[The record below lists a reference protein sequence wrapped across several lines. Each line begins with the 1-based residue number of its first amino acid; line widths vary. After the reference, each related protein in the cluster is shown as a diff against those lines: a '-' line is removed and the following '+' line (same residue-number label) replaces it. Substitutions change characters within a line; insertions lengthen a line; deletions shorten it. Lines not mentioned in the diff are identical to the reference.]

1 MFKPKFKY
9 TNKIVK
15 LLTKISAARET
26 ILNSPL
32 IPKWN
37 VTLRQEAIIHSAHS
51 STSIEGNRLSL
62 EQVSELARGREITAA
77 RRDKQEVLNYLDVL
91 KNIKNLIKD
100 KFITEKDI
108 LNIHRMVTKNTLDN
122 PEDCGVYRNRYV
134 VVGNRFTGEV
144 FFRPPQNQ
152 EVPELVKNLLEW
164 INSKESKELDPI
176 IEAGIT
182 HYELVRIHPFV
193 DGNGRTARVL
203 AALILYLRGFDTN
216 QFFCLDDYYD
226 SDRPAYYKALQSVKP
241 DTLDLTNWLEY
252 FTEGANISTEAVK
265 ERIVRVSSKRL
276 RKAKGKQIVLTERQ
290 MRIIEFIN
298 QNGQITNRDV
308 REMFKLSDEGA
319 LKEIKKLINLE
330 IIKSEGKG
338 RASHYI
344 LK

>member
-15 LLTKISAARET
+15 LLTRISAARET

-37 VTLRQEAIIHSAHS
+37 ITLREEAIIHSAHS

-62 EQVSELARGREITAA
+62 KQVSELARGKEITAA

-91 KNIKNLIKD
+91 KNIKNLIKNN
-100 KFITEKDI
+100 FITEKDI

-122 PEDCGVYRNRYV
+122 LEDCGVYRNRYV
-134 VVGNRFTGEV
+134 VVANRFTGEI
-144 FFRPPQNQ
+144 FFKPPQNQ
-152 EVPELVKNLLEW
+152 EVPGLVKDLVSW
-164 INSKESKELDPI
+164 INSEESKELDPV
-176 IEAGIT
+176 IEAGVV

-203 AALILYLRGFDTN
+203 AASILYLRGFDTN

-226 SDRPAYYKALQSVKP
+226 SNRSAYYKALQSVKP

-252 FTEGANISTEAVK
+252 FTEGVNISIEAVK
-265 ERIVRVSSKRL
+265 ERILRLSSKRL
-276 RKAKGKQIVLTERQ
+276 RKAKGRQIALTERQ

-298 QNGQITNRDV
+298 QNGKITNRDV
-308 REMFKLSDEGA
+308 REMFKLSNRAALDE
-319 LKEIKKLINLE
+319 INKLIELQVL
-330 IIKSEGKG
+330 KSQGKG
-338 RASHYI
+338 RALHYI
-344 LK
+344 ML

>member
-32 IPKWN
+32 IQKWN

-51 STSIEGNRLSL
+51 STSIEGNRLAL

-164 INSKESKELDPI
+164 INSKESKEFDPI
-176 IEAGIT
+176 IEAGVV

-193 DGNGRTARVL
+193 DGNGRTTRVL

-216 QFFCLDDYYD
+216 QFFCLDDYYN
-226 SDRPAYYKALQSVKP
+226 SDRQAYYKGLQSVKP
-241 DTLDLTNWLEY
+241 DILDLTNWLEY
-252 FTEGANISTEAVK
+252 FVEGVNISIETVK
-265 ERIVRVSSKRL
+265 ERIIRLSSKRL
-276 RKAKGKQIVLTERQ
+276 RKAKRRQIALTERQ

-298 QNGQITNRDV
+298 QNGKITNRDV
-308 REMFKLSDEGA
+308 REMFKLSNRAALDE
-319 LKEIKKLINLE
+319 INKLLE
-330 IIKSEGKG
+330 LQVLKSEGKG
-338 RASHYI
+338 RALHYI
-344 LK
+344 ML

>member
-15 LLTKISAARET
+15 LLTRISAARET

-37 VTLRQEAIIHSAHS
+37 VTLREEAIIQSAHS

-62 EQVSELARGREITAA
+62 AQVSELARGREITAA

-91 KNIKNLIKD
+91 KNIKNLIKNN
-100 KFITEKDI
+100 FITEKDI
-108 LNIHRMVTKNTLDN
+108 LNIHNMVTKNTLNNLADS
-122 PEDCGVYRNRYV
+122 GVYRNRYV

-152 EVPELVKNLLEW
+152 EVPGLVKDLLSW
-164 INSKESKELDPI
+164 INSKESKDLDPV
-176 IEAGIT
+176 IEAGVV

-216 QFFCLDDYYD
+216 QFFCLDNYYD

-252 FTEGANISTEAVK
+252 FTEGVNISTEAVK
-265 ERIVRVSSKRL
+265 ERILRLSSKRL
-276 RKAKGKQIVLTERQ
+276 RKAKGKQIALTERQ

-298 QNGQITNRDV
+298 QNGKITNRDV
-308 REMFKLSDEGA
+308 RKMFKLSDEGA
-319 LKEIKKLINLE
+319 LKEIKKLVTFE

-338 RASHYI
+338 RALHYI

>member
-15 LLTKISAARET
+15 LLIRISATKET

-37 VTLRQEAIIHSAHS
+37 VTLRQEAIIHSAYS

-62 EQVSELARGREITAA
+62 EQVSELARGREITAT

-100 KFITEKDI
+100 NFITEKDI
-108 LNIHRMVTKNTLDN
+108 LNIHHMVTKNTLDN
-122 PEDCGVYRNRYV
+122 PADSGVYRNRYV

-144 FFRPPQNQ
+144 FFRPPQNL
-152 EVPELVKNLLEW
+152 EVPGLVKDLLSW
-164 INSKESKELDPI
+164 INSEESKELDPV
-176 IEAGIT
+176 IEAGIV

-252 FTEGANISTEAVK
+252 FTEGVNISTEAVK
-265 ERIVRVSSKRL
+265 ERIVRLSSKRL
-276 RKAKGKQIVLTERQ
+276 RKAKGRQIALTERQ
-290 MRIIEFIN
+290 MKIIEFIN
-298 QNGQITNRDV
+298 QNGKITNRDV

-338 RASHYI
+338 RALHYI

>member
-62 EQVSELARGREITAA
+62 EQVSELARGREITAT

-91 KNIKNLIKD
+91 KNIKILIKNN
-100 KFITEKDI
+100 FITEKDI

-122 PEDCGVYRNRYV
+122 LEDCGVYRNRYV

-164 INSKESKELDPI
+164 INSEESKELDPI
-176 IEAGIT
+176 IEAGIV

-252 FTEGANISTEAVK
+252 FVEGVNISIDAVK
-265 ERIVRVSSKRL
+265 ERIVRFSSKRL
-276 RKAKGKQIVLTERQ
+276 RKAKGRQIALTERQ
-290 MRIIEFIN
+290 MKIIEFIN
-298 QNGQITNRDV
+298 QNGKITNRDV

-330 IIKSEGKG
+330 IIKSEGRG
-338 RASHYI
+338 RALHYI

>member
-62 EQVSELARGREITAA
+62 EQVSELARGREITAT

-91 KNIKNLIKD
+91 KNIKILIKNN
-100 KFITEKDI
+100 FITEKDI

-122 PEDCGVYRNRYV
+122 LEDCGVYRNRYV

-164 INSKESKELDPI
+164 INSEESKELDPI
-176 IEAGIT
+176 IEAGIV

-203 AALILYLRGFDTN
+203 AALILYLCGFDTN

-252 FTEGANISTEAVK
+252 FVEGVNISIDAVK
-265 ERIVRVSSKRL
+265 ERIVRFSSKRL
-276 RKAKGKQIVLTERQ
+276 RKAKGRQIALTERQ
-290 MRIIEFIN
+290 MKIIEFIN
-298 QNGQITNRDV
+298 QNGKITNRDV

-330 IIKSEGKG
+330 IIKSEGRG
-338 RASHYI
+338 RALHYI

>member
-37 VTLRQEAIIHSAHS
+37 VTLRQESIIHSAHS
-51 STSIEGNRLSL
+51 STRIEGNKLSL
-62 EQVSELARGREITAA
+62 KQVSELAWGREITAT

-91 KNIKNLIKD
+91 RNIKNLIKNN
-100 KFITEKDI
+100 FITEKDI
-108 LNIHRMVTKNTLDN
+108 LNIHRRVTKNTLDN
-122 PEDCGVYRNRYV
+122 SADSGVYRNRYV

-152 EVPELVKNLLEW
+152 EVPGLVKDLLGW
-164 INSKESKELDPI
+164 INSEESKELDPV
-176 IEAGIT
+176 IEAGII
-182 HYELVRIHPFV
+182 HYEFVRIHPFV

-226 SDRPAYYKALQSVKP
+226 SDRSAYYKALQSVKP
-241 DTLDLTNWLEY
+241 DTLDLTSWLEY
-252 FTEGANISTEAVK
+252 FTEGVNISIEAVK
-265 ERIVRVSSKRL
+265 ERIVRLSSKRL
-276 RKAKGKQIVLTERQ
+276 RKAKGRQIALTERQ

-298 QNGQITNRDV
+298 QNGKITNRDV
-308 REMFKLSDEGA
+308 REMFKLSDGGA
-319 LKEIKKLINLE
+319 LKEIKKLINLDV
-330 IIKSEGKG
+330 IKSEGKG
-338 RASHYI
+338 RALHYI

>member
-1 MFKPKFKY
+1 MFKPNFKY

-15 LLTKISAARET
+15 LLTRISTTKET

-62 EQVSELARGREITAA
+62 EQVSELARGREITAT

-100 KFITEKDI
+100 NFITERDI

-122 PEDCGVYRNRYV
+122 LADSGVYRNRYV

-152 EVPELVKNLLEW
+152 EVPGLVKDLLSW
-164 INSKESKELDPI
+164 INSEESKELDPI
-176 IEAGIT
+176 IEAGIV

-193 DGNGRTARVL
+193 DGNGRTTRVL

-226 SDRPAYYKALQSVKP
+226 SDKPAYYKALQSVKP
-241 DTLDLTNWLEY
+241 DTLNLTDWLEY
-252 FTEGANISTEAVK
+252 FVEGVNVSTEAVK
-265 ERIVRVSSKRL
+265 ERIVKLSSKRL
-276 RKAKGKQIVLTERQ
+276 RKAKGRQIALTERQ
-290 MRIIEFIN
+290 MKIIEFIN
-298 QNGQITNRDV
+298 QNGKITNKDV
-308 REMFKLSDEGA
+308 REMFKFSDEGA

-338 RASHYI
+338 RALHYI
-344 LK
+344 FK

>member
-1 MFKPKFKY
+1 MFRPKFKY

-15 LLTKISAARET
+15 LLTRISAARET
-26 ILNSPL
+26 ILSSPL

-62 EQVSELARGREITAA
+62 EQVSELARGREITAT

-91 KNIKNLIKD
+91 KNIKNLIKNN
-100 KFITEKDI
+100 FITEKDI

-122 PEDCGVYRNRYV
+122 LADCGIYRNRYV

-144 FFRPPQNQ
+144 FFRPPQNL
-152 EVPELVKNLLEW
+152 EVPGLVKNLLEW
-164 INSKESKELDPI
+164 INSKESKEFDPI
-176 IEAGIT
+176 IEAGVV
-182 HYELVRIHPFV
+182 HYEFVRIHPFV

-203 AALILYLRGFDTN
+203 AALIFYLHGFDTN

-252 FTEGANISTEAVK
+252 FTEGVNISTEAVK
-265 ERIVRVSSKRL
+265 ERIVRLSSKRL
-276 RKAKGKQIVLTERQ
+276 RKAKGKQIALTERQ

-298 QNGQITNRDV
+298 QKGKITNRDV
-308 REMFKLSDEGA
+308 REMFELSDEGA

-330 IIKSEGKG
+330 ITKSEGKG
-338 RASHYI
+338 RALHYI

>member
-1 MFKPKFKY
+1 
-9 TNKIVK
+9 
-15 LLTKISAARET
+15 
-26 ILNSPL
+26 
-32 IPKWN
+32 
-37 VTLRQEAIIHSAHS
+37 
-51 STSIEGNRLSL
+51 
-62 EQVSELARGREITAA
+62 
-77 RRDKQEVLNYLDVL
+77 VL
-91 KNIKNLIKD
+91 KNIKNLIKNN
-100 KFITEKDI
+100 FITEKDI

-122 PEDCGVYRNRYV
+122 LADCGIYRNRYV

-144 FFRPPQNQ
+144 FFRPPQNL
-152 EVPELVKNLLEW
+152 EVPGLVKNLLEW
-164 INSKESKELDPI
+164 INSKESKEFDPI
-176 IEAGIT
+176 IEAGVV
-182 HYELVRIHPFV
+182 HYEFVRIHPFV

-252 FTEGANISTEAVK
+252 FTEGVNISTEAIK
-265 ERIVRVSSKRL
+265 ERIIRLSSKRL
-276 RKAKGKQIVLTERQ
+276 RKAKGRQITLTERQ

-298 QNGQITNRDV
+298 QNGKITNRDV
-308 REMFKLSDEGA
+308 REMFELSDEGA

-338 RASHYI
+338 RALHYI

>member
-9 TNKIVK
+9 TNKTVK
-15 LLTKISAARET
+15 LLTRISAARET

-62 EQVSELARGREITAA
+62 EQVSELARGREITAT

-91 KNIKNLIKD
+91 KNIKILIKNSS
-100 KFITEKDI
+100 ITEKDI
-108 LNIHRMVTKNTLDN
+108 LNIHHMVTKKTLNN
-122 PEDCGVYRNRYV
+122 PADSGVYRNRYV

-152 EVPELVKNLLEW
+152 EVPGLVKDLLSW
-164 INSKESKELDPI
+164 INSKESKELDTV
-176 IEAGIT
+176 IEAGVI

-203 AALILYLRGFDTN
+203 AVLILYLRGFDTN

-241 DTLDLTNWLEY
+241 DILDLTNWLEY
-252 FTEGANISTEAVK
+252 FVEGVNISIETVK
-265 ERIVRVSSKRL
+265 ERIIRLSSKRL
-276 RKAKGKQIVLTERQ
+276 RKAKGRQIALTERQ
-290 MRIIEFIN
+290 MRIIEFIS
-298 QNGQITNRDV
+298 QNGKTTNKDV
-308 REMFKLSDEGA
+308 REMFKLSNRAALDEINKLLELQV
-319 LKEIKKLINLE
+319 LK
-330 IIKSEGKG
+330 SQGRG
-338 RASHYI
+338 RALHYI
-344 LK
+344 ML

>member
-1 MFKPKFKY
+1 MFKPNFKY

-15 LLTKISAARET
+15 LLTKISATKEI

-91 KNIKNLIKD
+91 KNIKILIKNN
-100 KFITEKDI
+100 FITEKDI
-108 LNIHRMVTKNTLDN
+108 LNIHRMVTKNTLNNLADS
-122 PEDCGVYRNRYV
+122 GVYRNRYV

-152 EVPELVKNLLEW
+152 EVPGLIKDLLSW

-176 IEAGIT
+176 IEAGIV

-252 FTEGANISTEAVK
+252 FTEGVNISTEAVK
-265 ERIVRVSSKRL
+265 ERIVRLSSKRL
-276 RKAKGKQIVLTERQ
+276 RKAKGKQIALTERQ

-298 QNGQITNRDV
+298 QNGKITNRDV
-308 REMFKLSDEGA
+308 REMFKLSNRAALDE
-319 LKEIKKLINLE
+319 INKLIELQLLKPE
-330 IIKSEGKG
+330 EKG
-338 RASHYI
+338 RALHYI
-344 LK
+344 LL

>member
-1 MFKPKFKY
+1 MFKPNFKY

-62 EQVSELARGREITAA
+62 EQVSELARGREITAT

-91 KNIKNLIKD
+91 KNIKNLIKNN
-100 KFITEKDI
+100 FITEKDI

-122 PEDCGVYRNRYV
+122 LADCGIYRNRYV

-144 FFRPPQNQ
+144 FFRPPLNL
-152 EVPELVKNLLEW
+152 EVPGLVKNLLEW
-164 INSKESKELDPI
+164 INSKESKEFDPI
-176 IEAGIT
+176 IEAGVV
-182 HYELVRIHPFV
+182 HYEFVRIHPFV

-252 FTEGANISTEAVK
+252 FTEGVNISTEAVK
-265 ERIVRVSSKRL
+265 ERIVRLSSKRL
-276 RKAKGKQIVLTERQ
+276 RKAKGKQITLTERQ

-298 QNGQITNRDV
+298 QNGKISNRDV
-308 REMFKLSDEGA
+308 REMFELSNRVALDE
-319 LKEIKKLINLE
+319 INKLIELQLL
-330 IIKSEGKG
+330 KPEGKG
-338 RASHYI
+338 RALHYI
-344 LK
+344 LL

>member
-9 TNKIVK
+9 TNRIVK

-62 EQVSELARGREITAA
+62 EQVSELARGREITAT

-91 KNIKNLIKD
+91 KNIKILIKNN
-100 KFITEKDI
+100 FITEKDI
-108 LNIHRMVTKNTLDN
+108 LNIHHMVTKNTLDN
-122 PEDCGVYRNRYV
+122 LEDCGVYRNRYV

-152 EVPELVKNLLEW
+152 EVPGLVKDLLSW
-164 INSKESKELDPI
+164 INSEKSKELDSI
-176 IEAGIT
+176 IEAGIV

-203 AALILYLRGFDTN
+203 AALILYLRGFDTD

-241 DTLDLTNWLEY
+241 DTLDLTDWLEY
-252 FTEGANISTEAVK
+252 FVEGVNISTEAVK
-265 ERIVRVSSKRL
+265 ERIIRLSSKRL
-276 RKAKGKQIVLTERQ
+276 RKAKGKQIALTERQ

-298 QNGQITNRDV
+298 QNEKITNRDV

-319 LKEIKKLINLE
+319 LKEIKKLVTLE

-338 RASHYI
+338 RALHYI

>member
-9 TNKIVK
+9 INKTVK
-15 LLTKISAARET
+15 LLTRISATRET
-26 ILNSPL
+26 ILNSHL

-62 EQVSELARGREITAA
+62 KQVSELAGGREITAT
-77 RRDKQEVLNYLDVL
+77 RRDKQEVLNYLEVL
-91 KNIKNLIKD
+91 ENIKNLIKD
-100 KFITEKDI
+100 NFITEKDI

-122 PEDCGVYRNRYV
+122 PTDSGVYRNRYV

-152 EVPELVKNLLEW
+152 EVPGLVKDLLSC

-176 IEAGIT
+176 IEAGIV

-203 AALILYLRGFDTN
+203 AALILYLRDFDTN

-241 DTLDLTNWLEY
+241 DILDLTDWLEY
-252 FTEGANISTEAVK
+252 FIEGVNISTEAVK
-265 ERIVRVSSKRL
+265 ERIVRLSSKRQ
-276 RKAKGKQIVLTERQ
+276 RKAKGKQIALTERQ

-298 QNGQITNRDV
+298 QNGKITNRDV
-308 REMFKLSDEGA
+308 REMFKLSNRAALDE
-319 LKEIKKLINLE
+319 INKLIELQLL
-330 IIKSEGKG
+330 KPEGKG
-338 RASHYI
+338 RALHYI
-344 LK
+344 LL

>member
-62 EQVSELARGREITAA
+62 EQVSELARGREITAV

-100 KFITEKDI
+100 NFITEKDI

-122 PEDCGVYRNRYV
+122 PADSGVYRIRYV

-152 EVPELVKNLLEW
+152 EVLGLVKDLLEC
-164 INSKESKELDPI
+164 INSEESKELDPI
-176 IEAGIT
+176 IEAGIV
-182 HYELVRIHPFV
+182 HYEFVRIHPFV

-203 AALILYLRGFDTN
+203 AALILYLRSFDTN

-252 FTEGANISTEAVK
+252 FTEGVNISTEAVK
-265 ERIVRVSSKRL
+265 ERIARLSSKRL
-276 RKAKGKQIVLTERQ
+276 RKAKGKQIALTERQ

-308 REMFKLSDEGA
+308 RERFKLSDEGA

-338 RASHYI
+338 RALHYI

>member
-1 MFKPKFKY
+1 MFKPNFKY

-15 LLTKISAARET
+15 LLTKISAAREI
-26 ILNSPL
+26 ILSSPL

-37 VTLRQEAIIHSAHS
+37 INLRQEAIIHSAHS

-62 EQVSELARGREITAA
+62 EQVSELARGREITAT

-91 KNIKNLIKD
+91 RNMKNLIKEN
-100 KFITEKDI
+100 FITEKDI

-122 PEDCGVYRNRYV
+122 LEDCGVYRNRYV
-134 VVGNRFTGEV
+134 VVANRFTGEI
-144 FFRPPQNQ
+144 FFKPPQNQ
-152 EVPELVKNLLEW
+152 EVPGLVNDLLSW
-164 INSKESKELDPI
+164 INSEESKELDPV
-176 IEAGIT
+176 IEAGIV

-226 SDRPAYYKALQSVKP
+226 FDRSAYYKALQSVKP

-252 FTEGANISTEAVK
+252 FTEGVNISTKAVK
-265 ERIVRVSSKRL
+265 ERIVRLSSKRL
-276 RKAKGKQIVLTERQ
+276 RKAKGKQIALTERQ

-298 QNGQITNRDV
+298 QNGKITNRDV

-319 LKEIKKLINLE
+319 LKEIKKLVTLE

-338 RASHYI
+338 RALHYI

>member
-15 LLTKISAARET
+15 LLTRISAAKEI

-62 EQVSELARGREITAA
+62 EQVSELARGREITAT

-91 KNIKNLIKD
+91 KNIKNLIKNN
-100 KFITEKDI
+100 FITEKDI

-122 PEDCGVYRNRYV
+122 LADCGIYRNRYV

-144 FFRPPQNQ
+144 FFRPPQNL
-152 EVPELVKNLLEW
+152 EVPGLVKNLLEW
-164 INSKESKELDPI
+164 INSKESKEFDPI
-176 IEAGIT
+176 IEAGVV
-182 HYELVRIHPFV
+182 HYEFVRIHPFV

-252 FTEGANISTEAVK
+252 FTEGVNISTEAIK
-265 ERIVRVSSKRL
+265 ERIIRLSSKRL
-276 RKAKGKQIVLTERQ
+276 RKAKGRQITLTERQ

-298 QNGQITNRDV
+298 QNGKITNRDV
-308 REMFKLSDEGA
+308 REMFELSDEGA

-338 RASHYI
+338 RALHYI